1 VTSHLLRT
9 GQLVGGSTGLAV
21 LGTVA
26 WTVVANSVHTPA
38 ARTAAIAARAGHPI
52 RPDGQQLAAAYHH
65 ALATGF
71 ARAFLVATGIA
82 PLNLAITIAAIRFRR
97 ADLTG
102 AQQPSAP

>member
-1 VTSHLLRT
+1 MTSHLLRT
-9 GQLVGGSTGLAV
+9 GQQVGGSTGLAV

-26 WTVVANSVHTPA
+26 WTVVATVHTEA

-82 PLNLAITIAAIRFRR
+82 LLNLAITIAAIRFRR